1 MAPASPRLGAAVAA
15 VLALIVLV
23 AAATPAGATNF
34 INLPAFS
41 AAGQGMA
48 GADSVSVLDTSL
60 INTNPGALFL
70 LPRSTDPDQ
79 KGWFDGG
86 VANVTLQFLQPYL
99 HHTDQFGNS
108 RDSEN
113 IPVLALQGG
122 FAAHLREIPR
132 LTLGIGLFTQG
143 GLGTD
148 FRSLNTAF
156 GTRDDA
162 SSFLRYN
169 KLAFAASYEVIDGL
183 SIGIAPHLGYSD
195 ISFRLFPKTSAGAA
209 FSGVDV
215 GEHCQRNLALGEPG
229 GDCPWDVSAG
239 VKVGVAYKITPMVTV
254 GVAYTSPVSFHYHS
268 GEGKLNFSSLGL
280 GRVSYDVDVLG
291 AQFPQR
297 VELGFAVRPTARL
310 LLALDASWDDWSAD
324 KDIKFRFTNP
334 KQPVPGALQ
343 SATLRLTHDWSDQFI
358 VALGAA
364 YEVVPNVFTVRGGYN
379 WANNPLRERT
389 FDPAVQLPFEH
400 HIAVGVGWKPMKHW
414 EMDAGFYYALPKKV
428 TYTNPELPYG
438 MKATDN
444 PQGFQLD
451 VTMGYRF

>member
-1 MAPASPRLGAAVAA
+1 VAVA
-15 VLALIVLV
+15 VFVVVLV
-23 AAATPAGATNF
+23 LGPHSAAATNF
-34 INLPAFS
+34 VNLPAFS

-70 LPRSTDPDQ
+70 LPRSTDPDA

-99 HHTDQFGNS
+99 HHTDVFGNS

-132 LTLGIGLFTQG
+132 LTVGLGLFTQG

-148 FRSLNTAF
+148 FRNLNTAF

-162 SSFLRYN
+162 SSFLRHN
-169 KLAFAASYEVIDGL
+169 KLALAASYEVVDGL
-183 SIGIAPHLGYSD
+183 SIGIAPHLSYSD
-195 ISFRLFPKTSAGAA
+195 LSLRLFPKTSAGAV

-215 GEHCQRNLALGEPG
+215 GEHCARDLGLGEPG
-229 GDCPWDVSAG
+229 GDCPWDVSGG
-239 VKVGVAYKITPMVTV
+239 VKIGVAYKVTPMVTV
-254 GVAYTSPVSFHYHS
+254 GLAYSSPVDFHYHS
-268 GEGKLNFSSLGL
+268 GEGKLNFSTLGL
-280 GRVSYDVDVLG
+280 GRVSYTVDVLG
-291 AQFPQR
+291 VQWPQR
-297 VELGFAVRPTARL
+297 LEAGLAVRPMPRL

-324 KDIKFRFTNP
+324 KDIKIRFNNP
-334 KQPVPGALQ
+334 RQPVPDALKNV
-343 SATLRLTHDWSDQFI
+343 TLRITHDWSDQFI

-364 YEVVPNVFTVRGGYN
+364 YDVVPNVFTVRGGYN

-389 FDPAVQLPFEH
+389 FDPAVQVPFEH
-400 HIAVGVGWKPMKHW
+400 HIAVGVGWKPMKQW
-414 EMDAGFYYALPKKV
+414 ELDAGFYYALPKKV

-438 MKATDN
+438 PKATEN
-444 PQGFQLD
+444 PQGFQVD